1 MKKIYTIMKKL
12 LISTFMLIGLFIT
25 LNASAQYRPTQKD
38 VGNDCT
44 THDGKLGTWKN
55 VRVEDSKSDGYGNS
69 NTTSGS
75 MGGSVGNKDIGNV
88 SGSVSQSN
96 SNSRNSS
103 ESEKV
108 SYDDIR
114 CVEDKNATLPQRSP
128 VRW

>member
-1 MKKIYTIMKKL
+1 
-12 LISTFMLIGLFIT
+12 MLIGIFIT
-25 LNASAQYRPTQKD
+25 FDANAQYKPTQKD

-55 VRVEDSKSDGYGNS
+55 VRVEDGRSDGYGNS

-75 MGGSVGNKDIGNV
+75 ISGSVGSKDMGNV
-88 SGSVSQSN
+88 SGSVSHSN

-103 ESEKV
+103 ASEKV

-114 CVEDKNATLPQRSP
+114 CIEDKNATLPQRSP